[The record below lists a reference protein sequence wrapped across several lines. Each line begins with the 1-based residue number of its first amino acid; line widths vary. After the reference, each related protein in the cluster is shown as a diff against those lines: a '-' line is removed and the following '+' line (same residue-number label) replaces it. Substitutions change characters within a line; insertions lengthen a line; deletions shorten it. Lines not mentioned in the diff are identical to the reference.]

1 MLVSYNWL
9 KEYIGDSC
17 PTPEEIEELLTKRAF
32 EVEEMKE
39 VNGDVVLDIDVLP
52 NRSSDC
58 LSHRGIAKEVSAI
71 FGLGLAKDPLA
82 KKPELA
88 STNLISVK
96 IEDENDCP
104 RFTASLLSGV
114 EVKESPQ
121 WLKDRLKAVGQNS
134 INNIVDATN
143 YVMYATGQPLHAYDA
158 TKFPQVNG
166 KWQFGV
172 RKAKAGEVISLL
184 SEGGKDGDRDVE
196 LNGTELLIVDES
208 SNTPIGLAGVKGGRF
223 AGIDNNSTDI
233 IVEAAHFDAGLT
245 RKTARGLGIVIEASR
260 RFENEPSRELP
271 IYAQSEII
279 DLIKDIAGGEFK
291 GWVDVYPAPVEQTEV
306 LVRTDKVNKLL
317 GLSLSKEEMISI
329 SSLLGITVNETED
342 GFTAIS
348 PFERTDLKIEEDY
361 IEEIGRVYGYEKIES
376 VLPETTVLT
385 KFNSRQYYGDKIR
398 KALIEAGFNEVIT
411 SSFCKK
417 DKLPLANALAS
428 DKSYMRSSLRNNI
441 NSVLENNISHVDL
454 IGTQDVRVFEIGTVF
469 DYIKDTKTIT
479 EYTSLVIGV
488 RTKHSGHSKIDDK
501 KLEDGIAVVKSV
513 LGEDVDFV
521 IENGVAETNLSLV
534 LEKLPEPNSYDTF
547 KKGEAITYQ
556 KISQYPAMSRDIA
569 LWVEEGQTAE
579 QVSEII
585 TAEAGELCV
594 RQTLFDTFTKDGRTS
609 YAFRLVFQASDR
621 TLTDAEINGVM
632 ENIYLKAKD
641 KGWEVR

>member
-398 KALIEAGFNEVIT
+398 KALIEAGLT
-411 SSFCKK
+411 
-417 DKLPLANALAS
+417 KL
-428 DKSYMRSSLRNNI
+428 
-441 NSVLENNISHVDL
+441 
-454 IGTQDVRVFEIGTVF
+454 
-469 DYIKDTKTIT
+469 
-479 EYTSLVIGV
+479 
-488 RTKHSGHSKIDDK
+488 
-501 KLEDGIAVVKSV
+501 
-513 LGEDVDFV
+513 
-521 IENGVAETNLSLV
+521 
-534 LEKLPEPNSYDTF
+534 
-547 KKGEAITYQ
+547 
-556 KISQYPAMSRDIA
+556 
-569 LWVEEGQTAE
+569 
-579 QVSEII
+579 
-585 TAEAGELCV
+585 
-594 RQTLFDTFTKDGRTS
+594 
-609 YAFRLVFQASDR
+609 
-621 TLTDAEINGVM
+621 
-632 ENIYLKAKD
+632 
-641 KGWEVR
+641 